1 MAAPSTVA
9 VATARQWRACRHVDT
24 VFEPGE
30 RVVVLRWDAVATPP
44 ASPGGLPVAGP
55 AGLAVD
61 RACFV
66 YHAVPEE
73 GRVARVRWRDG
84 AVVTDAQDVLS
95 PPAPPDLGPFRPVAG
110 LPADAVRGVAMAVD
124 HDNRLFV
131 VDATDGAVAVYDLA
145 DRRLVQRARFPAP
158 ALDVA
163 SAGDAVLVLCD
174 DPDRPLWRLAARREP
189 KALPLPASV
198 AVPSGRRL
206 LRIATGLS
214 GQRWGLAV
222 DAAGGGLPVSLDA
235 GGPTFDEPVPD
246 ATDIEVDGEGAVVV
260 ADATGAELRRYSAAL
275 DVGDPSMRP
284 LVARGYDGRGIVRM
298 PDGSI
303 GFWTAGGVR
312 RAVAAMLR
320 FAARGTVD
328 AEALDAGDYGATW
341 GRVFVDACVPEGAS
355 VWVATATT
363 DDEDAP
369 PSEADLADV
378 RRMHCRETGPD
389 APWLRPSDDDPY
401 ETLEAVA
408 DGGPG
413 RYLWVRLEL
422 RGTIKAT
429 PKVRALRVEHPA
441 HGLLRRMPGAYR
453 RDPETAEFLH
463 RYLGIAH
470 SLLADVERRAEER
483 HVLLDPAATP
493 MEVLPWV
500 ASLVGLTLDQRWP
513 EAAQRRMV
521 AEAVC
526 LFATRG
532 TKGGL
537 ERMLEICLD
546 GVVGHRPV
554 VVELFRVRGQG
565 GGVLGDEG
573 AAWSN
578 AVVGGGL
585 RVGGA
590 AGDATARPL
599 EGTTTD
605 AFTRTA
611 HRFSVV
617 IPGVLDEQQER
628 MVRDL
633 LDEHKPAHTAYE
645 LCTVDAGMRVGK
657 GLYVELT
664 SIVGPTSGFEQVRV
678 GDSAV
683 GQDAVLG
690 RPRAGIRPGAS
701 RLGRTTRVGE

>member
-1 MAAPSTVA
+1 MPAPATVA

-30 RVVVLRWDAVATPP
+30 RVVVLRWDAVAT
-44 ASPGGLPVAGP
+44 ASSGGAGVALGP

-73 GRVARVRWRDG
+73 GRVERVRWHG
-84 AVVTDAQDVLS
+84 GKVVTEPQDVL
-95 PPAPPDLGPFRPVAG
+95 APPQPPDFGPFHPVPG
-110 LPADAVRGVAMAVD
+110 LPADAVRAVAMAVD
-124 HDNRLFV
+124 DDNRLFV
-131 VDATDGAVAVYDLA
+131 VDGADGEVHVYDLA
-145 DRRLVQRARFPAP
+145 DRRLVQRARFPAA

-163 SAGDAVLVLCD
+163 SVGDAVLVLCD
-174 DPDRPLWRLAARREP
+174 DPDRPLWRLAARRDP
-189 KALPLPASV
+189 KPLPLAV
-198 AVPSGRRL
+198 AVPPGRRL
-206 LRIATGLS
+206 VRIATGPS
-214 GQRWGLAV
+214 GQRWALAV
-222 DAAGGGLPVSLDA
+222 DSTGNGLPLSLDA
-235 GGPTFDEPVPD
+235 DGPTFDEAVPT

-260 ADATGAELRRYSAAL
+260 ADAAGVELRRYTAAL
-275 DVGDPSMRP
+275 DVADPSMRP
-284 LVARGYDGRGIVRM
+284 LVARGYDGRGIVRL

-341 GRVFVDACVPEGAS
+341 GRVLVDACVPEGCS
-355 VWVATATT
+355 LWLATATS
-363 DDEDAP
+363 DDEGTP
-369 PSEADLADV
+369 PEADLADV

-389 APWLRPSDDDPY
+389 SPWLRPDAGDPY
-401 ETLEAVA
+401 ETLEGIA
-408 DGGPG
+408 DGRPG

-422 RGTIKAT
+422 RGTTKAT

-441 HGLLRRMPGAYR
+441 HDLVRRMPRAYR
-453 RDPETAEFLH
+453 RDPATAEFLQ

-470 SLLADVERRAEER
+470 GLLADVERRAEER

-493 MEVLPWV
+493 REVLPWV

-513 EAAQRRMV
+513 ERAQRRML
-521 AEAVC
+521 AEAAC
-526 LFATRG
+526 LFAKRG

-537 ERMLEICLD
+537 ERMLELCLD
-546 GVVGHRPV
+546 GVAGHPPV

-573 AAWSN
+573 SVWSN

-599 EGTTTD
+599 EGTPTD

-645 LCTVDAGMRVGK
+645 LCTVGAGMRVGK
-657 GLYVELT
+657 GLYLELT

-678 GDSAV
+678 GDTAI
-683 GQDAVLG
+683 GHDAVLG

-701 RLGRTTRVGE
+701 RLGRTSRVGE